1 MMQGEDE
8 RIILSSCAVEHCL
21 NPFKVESY
29 EKQIFQPFLPLPGF
43 STLNAKAAFGATEH
57 FRSTL
62 VKCSIFQIPIK
73 RISLQ
78 VPPKSDLSALNCQAW

>member
-1 MMQGEDE
+1 M
-8 RIILSSCAVEHCL
+8 
-21 NPFKVESY
+21 ESY
-29 EKQIFQPFLPLPGF
+29 EKQIFQPFLPLPAF
-43 STLNAKAAFGATEH
+43 STLNAKAAFGTTKH

-73 RISLQ
+73 RSSLQ

>member
-1 MMQGEDE
+1 MMQDEDG
-8 RIILSSCAVEHCL
+8 RIILSSCAVEYCL
-21 NPFKVESY
+21 NPFKMESY

-43 STLNAKAAFGATEH
+43 STLNAKVAFGATEN

-73 RISLQ
+73 RSSLQ

>member
-1 MMQGEDE
+1 MMKGEDG
-8 RIILSSCAVEHCL
+8 RIILSLCAVEYCL
-21 NPFKVESY
+21 NSFKMESY

-43 STLNAKAAFGATEH
+43 SNLNAKAAFSATEH

-73 RISLQ
+73 RSSLQ
-78 VPPKSDLSALNCQAW
+78 IPLKSDLSALNCQAW

>member
-1 MMQGEDE
+1 MMQGEDG

-43 STLNAKAAFGATEH
+43 STLNAKAVFGATEH
-57 FRSTL
+57 FRSTNVAFSKSPSREAACKFL
-62 VKCSIFQIPIK
+62 PNQI
-73 RISLQ
+73 
-78 VPPKSDLSALNCQAW
+78 CQH